1 MLLKDLGED
10 HIVKQ
15 LACRLGQKHPRLIK
29 GIGDDTS
36 VTVQRT
42 GRALLSTT
50 DTLIEG
56 VHFSLSYA
64 PARLIGRKS
73 LSISV
78 SDIAAMGGVPLFGL
92 VSIAM
97 PGRTEKRFLDELY
110 KGLQDVA
117 RSSKLVIVGGNT
129 ARFEGAVIVST
140 TVIGEAPGK
149 MIVYRSGARPGDIIY
164 VTGTLGDSALGLRVL
179 QERGIGAL
187 KSRLKKAVIR
197 HLDPQPRLAAGV
209 GLSTARLAS
218 AMIDVSDGLLLDL
231 KRLCEASAVSAVV
244 ELSRVPVSRTLEDYC
259 GKEGLDGAQFSLS
272 GGEDYELLFT
282 SPPSAAKAIERLSKR
297 LKLNMTPIG
306 KIAQPTKKGSRLR
319 VLDKDGASLKITR
332 IGFEHF

>member
-15 LACRLGQKHPRLIK
+15 LAKRLGQKHPRLIK

-36 VTVQRT
+36 VTVQKA
-42 GRALLSTT
+42 GCALLSTT

-56 VHFSLSYA
+56 THFSLSYA

-78 SDIAAMGGVPLFGL
+78 SDVAAMGGAPLFGL

-110 KGLQDVA
+110 KGIDDSAKAAGLFIA
-117 RSSKLVIVGGNT
+117 GGNT

-140 TVIGEAPGK
+140 TVIGEAPEK
-149 MIVYRSGARPGDIIY
+149 TIVYRSGAKPGDIIY
-164 VTGTLGDSALGLRVL
+164 VTGALGDSALGLRLL
-179 QERGIGAL
+179 QERGVAAL
-187 KSRLKKAVIR
+187 KSRFKKAVLR

-209 GLSTARLAS
+209 QLAAGRLAS

-244 ELSRVPVSRTLEDYC
+244 EAQAVPVSEELHEYC
-259 GKEGLDGAQFSLS
+259 SNKKLSRPQFSFS

-282 SPPSAAKAIERLSKR
+282 SPPDTAKAIERLSKR
-297 LKLNMTPIG
+297 LKLNITPIG
-306 KIAQPTKKGSRLR
+306 GIDAATKGSRLR
-319 VLDKDGASLKITR
+319 VLDKNGAWVKITR
-332 IGFEHF
+332 LGFEHF